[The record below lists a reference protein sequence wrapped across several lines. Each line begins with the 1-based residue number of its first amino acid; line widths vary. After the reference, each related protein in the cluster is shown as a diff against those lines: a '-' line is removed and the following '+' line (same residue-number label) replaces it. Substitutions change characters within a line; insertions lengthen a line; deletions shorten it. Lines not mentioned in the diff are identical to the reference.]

1 MNENILDN
9 QAVLLLQLGNFST
22 KIFSQLTLCD
32 DFAKKIKSIGWLQVF
47 KVDVTGDRNY
57 GFYVCQ
63 SFAIKTL

>member
-22 KIFSQLTLCD
+22 EVFSRPKLCD

-47 KVDVTGDRNY
+47 KVDVSGDRNY
-57 GFYVCQ
+57 KFYVCQ
-63 SFAIKTL
+63 LFAIKAL